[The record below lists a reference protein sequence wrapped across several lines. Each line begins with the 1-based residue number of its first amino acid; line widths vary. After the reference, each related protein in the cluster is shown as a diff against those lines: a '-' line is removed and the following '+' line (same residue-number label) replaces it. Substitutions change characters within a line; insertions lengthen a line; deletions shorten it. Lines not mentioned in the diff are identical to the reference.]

1 MIVDGYNTKQRNILV
16 NKCFYQTTMKIMH
29 LFQEKGNNDF
39 ANKTIE
45 AISAY
50 HDIVQHKKRNNFD
63 RDYNAAFET
72 IDSAIRNIANKVFYI
87 YGTDSFNH
95 AYDSFRDY
103 NYVQAVCGRRHKDFL
118 K

>member
-1 MIVDGYNTKQRNILV
+1 
-16 NKCFYQTTMKIMH
+16 MH

-95 AYDSFRDY
+95 DYDSFRDY
-103 NYVQAVCGRRHKDFL
+103 NYVQAVRGRLHKDFL

>member
-1 MIVDGYNTKQRNILV
+1 
-16 NKCFYQTTMKIMH
+16 MH

-45 AISAY
+45 AIAAY
-50 HDIVQHKKRNNFD
+50 HEIVQRKKRNNYD
-63 RDYNAAFET
+63 QDYNAAFDT

-87 YGTDSFNH
+87 YGSDSFNH
-95 AYDSFRDY
+95 AYDI
-103 NYVQAVCGRRHKDFL
+103 QAVRGRLHKDFL